1 MIDDKSDHL
10 WNIELTKKSEFKE
23 AFIKW
28 LIDARR
34 DPEYGRSDL
43 VLVVRLDNAGEW
55 GREFEGFHEACK
67 DRLNPVPYFAYQG
80 TMVDSRYN
88 GKAEMAVRMVEEM
101 TKAVMLTTSDEFHD
115 LDEQTNYY
123 NWIFTEFQLG
133 SDKSFGKAVGGVYF
147 PNPIRKQEQQ

>member
-1 MIDDKSDHL
+1 MFPRSDHL

-34 DPEYGRSDL
+34 EPEYGRSDL

-101 TKAVMLTTSDEFHD
+101 TKAVMLTTSIPI
-115 LDEQTNYY
+115 EQRPRATKHAIEMFN
-123 NWIFTEFQLG
+123 LML
-133 SDKSFGKAVGGVYF
+133 
-147 PNPIRKQEQQ
+147 RK